1 MAHYAKTGSY
11 TWSYFL
17 GCKKMVT
24 EKYVQESINKWRPGR
39 YDISKADSKTQ
50 YTPKK
55 IFPKYADDWD
65 DIHGKMGELDE
76 DAMGCDRFA
85 LVLIEK
91 FKHLRAVYGDAWRR
105 EHAIGNS
112 ESAREAARGNMEWV
126 LDWVEEFTSAK
137 REEVRETWNKQL
149 STGKW
154 TGGYIKYDLDRGTVK
169 LEGVNRK
176 KEGRIEHDED

>member
-1 MAHYAKTGSY
+1 MAYS
-11 TWSYFL
+11 WREFL
-17 GCKKMVT
+17 GCKTFVT
-24 EKYVQESINKWRPGR
+24 EAFVQERINAWRPGR
-39 YDISKADSKTQ
+39 YDISKAPTKRWKATN
-50 YTPKK
+50 PELMA
-55 IFPKYADDWD
+55 KYQADWD
-65 DIHGKMGELDE
+65 DIHGHMGELGE

-91 FKHLRAVYGDAWRR
+91 FKQLRGVYGDAWRKA
-105 EHAIGNS
+105 HTIGIS

-137 REEVRETWNKQL
+137 REEVRETWNKL
-149 STGKW
+149 LLTGKW
-154 TGGYIKYDLDRGTVK
+154 TGGYIKYDLDRGTMK

>member
-1 MAHYAKTGSY
+1 MAY
-11 TWSYFL
+11 TWKEFL
-17 GCKKMVT
+17 GSKTIVS
-24 EKYVQESINKWRPGR
+24 EAYVQERINDWRPGR
-39 YDISKADSKTQ
+39 YDISKAPDTEWKVND
-50 YTPKK
+50 PKLLK
-55 IFPKYADDWD
+55 KYQADWD
-65 DIHGKMGELDE
+65 DIHGHMGELGE

-91 FKHLRAVYGDAWRR
+91 FKHLRAVYGDAWRTA
-105 EHAIGNS
+105 HSIGIS

-149 STGKW
+149 LTGKW
-154 TGGYIKYDLDRGTVK
+154 TGGYIKYDLDRGTMK